1 MSQLIHVLSP
11 RSPQDGH
18 PQYGSPRNDGTRFA
32 IPALLWLG
40 LLTLGVLAAGAGI
53 TDAGPGRPPVVIL
66 AFVLGPPVLFL
77 IACRVSAAV
86 RAWVAGLDLTAV
98 TLAQSW
104 RVGGVLFLPLAW
116 WGHLS
121 WAFALPA
128 GLGDVA
134 VGLLAPFVALAVER
148 RSEHWRQASYGLIGL
163 GLVDFVAAV
172 GMGAAVSAGVLASL
186 GAAEP
191 EPAIAVLP
199 LSLIP
204 TVLVPTWLILH
215 LIAWLRVREAR

>member
-1 MSQLIHVLSP
+1 MSQPIHELSP
-11 RSPQDGH
+11 SYPQDRSPED
-18 PQYGSPRNDGTRFA
+18 DGTRFA

-40 LLTLGVLAAGAGI
+40 LLALAILAGRAGI
-53 TDAGPGRPPVVIL
+53 TDAGPGRPPLVIL

-77 IACRVSAAV
+77 IACRASAIV
-86 RAWVAGLDLTAV
+86 RAWVASLDLTAV

-148 RSEHWRQASYGLIGL
+148 RSENWRQASYGLVVL
-163 GLVDFVAAV
+163 GLADFVAAV
-172 GMGAAVSAGVLASL
+172 GMGAGVSAGVLAPL
-186 GAAEP
+186 GAVEL

-204 TVLVPTWLILH
+204 TVLVPTWIILH
-215 LIAWLRVREAR
+215 LIAWLRVRSSR